1 MMLEVERTKMTLQ
14 QITELI
20 NSDAYDFLRTNPHL
34 KDRLVML
41 TVGGSHAYG
50 TNVEASD
57 LDIRG
62 CALNSAT
69 DILGLSNFEQVVSNE
84 TDTTIYSFNK
94 LISLLVNCN
103 PNTIEI
109 LGCKPEHYLQ
119 LSSVGEELINNR
131 KMFLS
136 QRALKSFGGY
146 ATQQLRRL
154 ENALTHDKDVPI
166 EQRQRHILSALSRAF
181 DSFNE
186 THIKVKGGNVD
197 LSFSDSDAHELIAN
211 INLKD
216 YPVKEFDSLLNT
228 LAPIAR
234 TYDKLNHRNRKKD
247 DNHLNK
253 HAMHLIR
260 LYRMCLDILEKEDI
274 ITYRGD
280 DRELL
285 LSIRGGAFQKE
296 DGTYKEEF
304 FDMVNDLK
312 DKIAYASK
320 NTSLPTHPNMK
331 RIEEFVM
338 SVNAHSLN
346 YPFIKMRGMTKEES
360 AAHLEF
366 YRNMSTKLTI

>member
-1 MMLEVERTKMTLQ
+1 MTLQ
-14 QITELI
+14 QINELI
-20 NSDAYDFLRTNPHL
+20 KSDAYDFLGTNPHL
-34 KDRLVML
+34 KDRLIML
-41 TVGGSHAYG
+41 VLGGSHAYG
-50 TNVEASD
+50 TNVEGSD
-57 LDIRG
+57 LDVRG

-94 LISLLVNCN
+94 LVSLLLNCN

-109 LGCKPEHYLQ
+109 LGCKPEHYLY
-119 LSSVGEELINNR
+119 LSPIGKELIDNR

-146 ATQQLRRL
+146 ATHQLHRL
-154 ENALTHDKDVPI
+154 ENALTHDKNVSI
-166 EQRQRHILSALSRAF
+166 EQRQRHILSALGRAF
-181 DSFNE
+181 DSFSE

-197 LSFSDSDAHELIAN
+197 LLFSDSDEHELIAN
-211 INLKD
+211 INLKN
-216 YPVKEFDSLLNT
+216 YPIKEFDSLLNT

-260 LYRMCLDILEKEDI
+260 LYLMCLDILEKGDI

-280 DRELL
+280 NRELL
-285 LSIRGGAFQKE
+285 LSIRNGAFQKE
-296 DGTYKEEF
+296 DGTYREEF
-304 FDMVNDLK
+304 FDMINDFK
-312 DKIAYASK
+312 KKIEYASK
-320 NTSLPTHPNMK
+320 NTSLPAHPNMK
-331 RIEEFVM
+331 HVEEFVM
-338 SVNAHSLN
+338 SVNERSIN

-366 YRNMSTKLTI
+366 YRNMSTELTVGGFND